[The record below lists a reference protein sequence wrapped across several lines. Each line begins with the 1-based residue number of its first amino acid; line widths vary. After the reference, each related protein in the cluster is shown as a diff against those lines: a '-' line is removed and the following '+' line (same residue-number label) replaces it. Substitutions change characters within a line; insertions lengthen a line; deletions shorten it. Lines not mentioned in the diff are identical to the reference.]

1 MKFWVILN
9 LRYFSRKFIL
19 NRKEA
24 LEILGF
30 SDSTNPS
37 KRQITIKY
45 KELGL
50 KFHPDKN
57 QNKEKAVRKKYEE
70 MFKQINNAYKYLTS
84 LNLEE
89 ISKMKYEDIIVMTDE
104 EFEKTTNMTGEEL
117 GEISNEMFD
126 RWIYTT
132 NKRLMKDL
140 NEINSADDLSS
151 SLSFAILNKDV
162 EYLKK
167 LFSKFKSSKDGQ
179 FGDYINAPHLLSYV
193 LSFGDIKIVELFLK
207 NGADPNT
214 EINEL
219 FLRNSEVKKLLVE
232 YGRVNKS
239 SIFNQ
244 LTFAFLAGCMALAI
258 YSSCDASFV
267 CYAGVAAF
275 VLAGVLLVAKAIHDV
290 FYVQTKWPSPNFDE
304 VNAEQVINNVEDNSK
319 RMDNA
324 LA

>member
-1 MKFWVILN
+1 M
-9 LRYFSRKFIL
+9 

-24 LEILGF
+24 LEILGL
-30 SDSTNPS
+30 SDSANPS

-89 ISKMKYEDIIVMTDE
+89 ISKIKYEDIIVMTDE

-117 GEISNEMFD
+117 GEISNEKFN

-179 FGDYINAPHLLSYV
+179 FGDYINQPYAGTNLLSHAV
-193 LSFGDIKIVELFLK
+193 SLRNIKIVELCLK

-214 EINEL
+214 EINES
-219 FLRNSEVKKLLVE
+219 FLWNSEVKKLLVE
-232 YGRVNKS
+232 YGRINKS
-239 SIFNQ
+239 SVFCQ
-244 LTFAFLAGCMALAI
+244 LALAVLTSYVAFAI

-267 CYAGVAAF
+267 CYAGVAA
-275 VLAGVLLVAKAIHDV
+275 LALAAVFLVANAIHDV

-319 RMDNA
+319 RIDNA